1 MLFGK
6 MGKQM
11 FRGGF
16 AVSRRL
22 PPAETHS
29 LTGLLDVTLLARHPW
44 GYFHVKYACTFI
56 AA

>member
-1 MLFGK
+1 

-22 PPAETHS
+22 LPAETS
-29 LTGLLDVTLLARHPW
+29 SFAGLLDVTLLAGHPW
-44 GYFHVKYACTFI
+44 GYFHVKYSCAFI